1 MTAGLMIRKLLEF
14 CIAAAVLAFLAGC
27 LQGQLLRFSSGE
39 SVRVPECISEQN
51 GIEESS
57 EMVQSSTE
65 KQKTIPGNMSL
76 RMPPVFAAL
85 VLPMQEEQSIFPVI
99 LLAAALF
106 LMSGCI
112 SRELVPRTSF

>member
-1 MTAGLMIRKLLEF
+1 MIRKLLEF

-51 GIEESS
+51 GIEDAE
-57 EMVQSSTE
+57 
-65 KQKTIPGNMSL
+65 
-76 RMPPVFAAL
+76 L